1 LPKLGIRSDDV
12 EALKSLLEDEA
23 RLRGDD
29 FVLSSGLPT
38 KYYFNAKPLTLSAE
52 GFDLVGR
59 VMGAVVERSGAQ
71 AVGGLEIGGIPLGLA
86 IAVASR
92 RAGKEIPDFLVR
104 EERKLHGTKE
114 QIAAS
119 YLVPSGPGCRVAIV
133 DDVVTTGKSIE
144 QAIKAALHAD
154 WKIILILSL
163 VTRPEGGG
171 VAAMKQKF
179 AGSAEYQ
186 SIFEC
191 DTDGN
196 LSPLVDDLLTIP
208 V

>member
-1 LPKLGIRSDDV
+1 MPELGIRSDDV

-52 GFDLVGR
+52 GF
-59 VMGAVVERSGAQ
+59 E
-71 AVGGLEIGGIPLGLA
+71 
-86 IAVASR
+86 SR

>member
-1 LPKLGIRSDDV
+1 MAGFGVSRDDV
-12 EALKSLLEDEA
+12 RALQSLLEDQA
-23 RLRGDD
+23 RLRGDN
-29 FVLSSGLPT
+29 FVLSSGLPS

-59 VMGAVVERSGAQ
+59 VMGAVVEQSGAQ
-71 AVGGLEIGGIPLGLA
+71 AVGGLEIGAIPLGLA

-104 EERKLHGTKE
+104 EERKLHGTKD

-119 YLVPSGPGCRVAIV
+119 YLVPGAPGCRVAIV
-133 DDVVTTGKSIE
+133 DDVVTTGKSIQ
-144 QAIKAALHAD
+144 QAIEAVLKTN
-154 WKIILILSL
+154 WKIVSIISL
-163 VTRPEGGG
+163 VTRPESGG
-171 VAAMKQKF
+171 VTAMRSKF
-179 AGSAEYQ
+179 AAHSDYH

-196 LSPLVDDLLTIP
+196 LSPLVDQFLTVP